1 MNKPFVKFTMLD
13 VEPGRE
19 FTLTFPSDGKASDL
33 AKVLAPHMKNCIISN
48 VSEADEADNQRD
60 FDLCWDIV
68 WNVTDGDPLADLT
81 EDDAVRLIKE
91 AQDEGYTIPSILTPE
106 LFLELFDTMKGE

>member
-1 MNKPFVKFTMLD
+1 MSKFVKFTMLD
-13 VEPGRE
+13 VEPGRD
-19 FTLTFPSDGKASDL
+19 FALTFPSDGKVGDL
-33 AKVLAPHMKNCIISN
+33 AKLLAPHMRHCIISD
-48 VSEADEADNQRD
+48 VSTTDEADNKQEI

-91 AQDEGYTIPSILTPE
+91 AQDEGYTIPSILTPT
-106 LFLELFDTMKGE
+106 LFLELFDTMKGK

>member
-33 AKVLAPHMKNCIISN
+33 TKVLAPHMKNCIISN
-48 VSEADEADNQRD
+48 VSESDETDNQMD
-60 FDLCWDIV
+60 
-68 WNVTDGDPLADLT
+68 
-81 EDDAVRLIKE
+81 
-91 AQDEGYTIPSILTPE
+91 S
-106 LFLELFDTMKGE
+106 ELFDTMKGE